1 MGELRET
8 ISISLYPNHR
18 KVLEVWTNETGMG
31 VSELVRF
38 LIEEHSD
45 CRFSRDGLF
54 GWVLLPPK
62 YQREEQEE

>member
-1 MGELRET
+1 MGDLRET
-8 ISISLYPNHR
+8 VSISLYPNHR

-45 CRFSRDGLF
+45 CRFKRSGIF
-54 GWVLLPPK
+54 GWELKGPSF
-62 YQREEQEE
+62 QEEQEE